1 MSLAFRVLFPTYFLC
16 TVLCGVD
23 MKISTILE
31 SPQGRLT
38 QNIMTLLLLVMEG
51 KFWRRDL
58 YGSSK
63 SWQNGA
69 EVLSVVAVS
78 FGHSNSIVFVRV
90 EPHDL
95 ARSSLLFLL

>member
-51 KFWRRDL
+51 KF
-58 YGSSK
+58 
-63 SWQNGA
+63 
-69 EVLSVVAVS
+69 
-78 FGHSNSIVFVRV
+78 
-90 EPHDL
+90 
-95 ARSSLLFLL
+95 